1 MVTRG
6 LGMFIALQEL
16 MPMSYRIA
24 SSFDG
29 NGRQTEVMQMLY
41 GAACLGSY
49 SAAVVIYGIKVSC

>member
-1 MVTRG
+1 
-6 LGMFIALQEL
+6 MFIALQEL